1 LWASAK
7 YLPSTVTGFSL
18 RTLFAFASTRIKLP
32 EFVAAFLSTFWGRR
46 QVEHVSRQI
55 LMSNINAQEIR
66 ALQIPLPQP
75 AEQKEL
81 LFVLNA
87 ARAAHLRR
95 LTQADELFSG
105 LDKFVLDELGL
116 DLPASSN
123 HMVYAIRIGD
133 IRQRL
138 DPDYNSPRFRT
149 LRTKIEHGRFP
160 SQTVGA
166 LFWPPVSGFAAGRDD
181 QVDDPSLGIPHF
193 RPLNITRTAELTFDG
208 TKMVPHSAVAP
219 GDLLRKGE
227 ILFNNTNSTAWV
239 GKTVVFDAN
248 RDCTCSNHI
257 TRLELIDK
265 DHNNPYYFA
274 AVFNALRSLGFFG
287 LLSTNFNNQAGIN
300 VETLKAVQLPVPDPK
315 VQEDIANEVAR
326 RRAEARRLRGEART
340 IWVEAKR
347 RFEEDLLGPEAYAA
361 RQSRRISEGTSDE

>member
-1 LWASAK
+1 VTSYLIALMAHENLWASAK

-123 HMVYAIRIGD
+123 HMVYA
-133 IRQRL
+133 
-138 DPDYNSPRFRT
+138 
-149 LRTKIEHGRFP
+149 
-160 SQTVGA
+160 TVSEPCARRSNMGG
-166 LFWPPVSGFAAGRDD
+166 S
-181 QVDDPSLGIPHF
+181 
-193 RPLNITRTAELTFDG
+193 
-208 TKMVPHSAVAP
+208 
-219 GDLLRKGE
+219 LRK
-227 ILFNNTNSTAWV
+227 
-239 GKTVVFDAN
+239 
-248 RDCTCSNHI
+248 
-257 TRLELIDK
+257 RLA
-265 DHNNPYYFA
+265 H
-274 AVFNALRSLGFFG
+274 FFG
-287 LLSTNFNNQAGIN
+287 L
-300 VETLKAVQLPVPDPK
+300 PY
-315 VQEDIANEVAR
+315 
-326 RRAEARRLRGEART
+326 RASPQGEMTKSMIR
-340 IWVEAKR
+340 V
-347 RFEEDLLGPEAYAA
+347 
-361 RQSRRISEGTSDE
+361 